1 MREGIR
7 KEGVEMVYPH
17 IVTAAD
23 PLQSTIRLEEL
34 FAVLT
39 EQGASAAALVNS
51 KLYGVLPF
59 WDACKKAGIHGVLG
73 LSVPVDFDGAALPV
87 VLYAQNNTGYQM
99 LLKLT
104 SALSTRDVEA
114 IPQKWLAAYQ
124 EGLLCVIPDN
134 AVWVLTDR
142 SEALGS
148 LSRLFGDRLY
158 ASIERPGGSV
168 QETEEAFTEFCSSFG
183 LQFMASQECRYVK
196 QEDAFAY
203 EVARSIGEGFKLSDP
218 ERPKPE
224 HSAAFVPTQAQL
236 SEWFSDHP
244 EWLEQSKALL
254 MNCHVTIPLNRQ
266 LLPKY
271 PVKEGN
277 DKNEL
282 IRAVCLKGLEERLGK
297 LEQSYSDRLDYELGV
312 ISAMGYIDYFLIVS
326 DFMAYARKRGILTG
340 PGRGSSAGSLVA
352 FALRI
357 TDVDPLTHG
366 LLFERFLNPE
376 RVTLPDIDID
386 FADHRRHEVVE
397 YVAKK
402 YGALQTA
409 QIITFGTLSA
419 KAVARDT
426 ARVFGFEAEEL
437 EKISKLI
444 PSRPG
449 ITLRKALRESKALE
463 GWIIGNEARE
473 RWFKTALKLE
483 GLPRNSSIHA
493 AGVILSPGPLVDYVP
508 IEKGN
513 DDVFITQ
520 WPMQELE
527 AIGLLKMDFLGLRNL
542 TILENMA
549 HMLKRDLNFSVDYRS
564 LPLDDKE
571 TYALLAKGDTAGIF
585 QLESPGMRRALML
598 IKPSAFGDI
607 VAVNALYRPGPMD
620 FIPLY
625 ARRKHGEEAV
635 AYIHPVLEP
644 ILSETYGVIVYQEQ
658 IMKIAAEMAGFSLGE
673 ADLLRRAVSKKNRQ
687 ILDEERQHFVGGA
700 TAKGYTANEAGDVY
714 DLIVRFAD
722 YGFPKSHAVAYSMI
736 SYQLAY
742 MKARYPVQFYA
753 ALLSNSQG
761 NNEKT
766 AQFMREMKER
776 GIQLAAPC
784 IAKSR
789 YGFSSEEKQVRTG
802 LSAVKGVP
810 GTAVKAILAARKDG
824 PFQSLFNIAE
834 RISAVHFTRKAFEP
848 LIKAGALD
856 DLGKDRAVLLASLD
870 SAIKHAELVKPNED
884 PGLFDDMGSS
894 FMKPKYTKAEPMPDG
909 LKLDFEKEAL
919 GFYLSTHPVEREKE
933 QRNKAY
939 IALND
944 LPKKKDRERV
954 EVLGLVE
961 DVRRIRTK
969 KGDAMAFVTLQDE
982 TGVASVT
989 LFPKE
994 YAQYNEM
1001 LDKDAL
1007 LEIQGTA
1014 EIRQGK
1020 TTIICKTIV

>member
-1 MREGIR
+1 
-7 KEGVEMVYPH
+7 MVYPH

-23 PLQSTIRLEEL
+23 PLKSTIRLDEL

-39 EQGASAAALVNS
+39 EQGAGAAALVNS

-99 LLKLT
+99 LLKLS
-104 SALSTRDVEA
+104 SALSTRDVDA

-124 EGLLCVIPDN
+124 EGLVCVIPDH
-134 AVWVLTDR
+134 AEWVLTDR
-142 SEALGS
+142 SEALGI
-148 LSRLFGDRLY
+148 LSRLFGEGLF
-158 ASIERPGGSV
+158 ASIERPGGMV
-168 QETEEAFTEFCSSFG
+168 QETEQTFIEYCSSFG
-183 LQFMASQECRYVK
+183 LKFMASHECRYVK
-196 QEDAFAY
+196 PQDAFAY

-218 ERPKPE
+218 ERRKPE
-224 HSAAFVPTQAQL
+224 HSMAFVPTQAQL

-244 EWLEQSKALL
+244 EWLEQSRKLL
-254 MNCHVTIPLNRQ
+254 MDCRVTIPLNRQ
-266 LLPKY
+266 LLPRF
-271 PVKEGN
+271 PVKEGS
-277 DKNEL
+277 DKSDVIREL
-282 IRAVCLKGLEERLGK
+282 CLKGLEQRIGK
-297 LEQSYSDRLDYELGV
+297 LEPSYLDRLDYELGI
-312 ISAMGYIDYFLIVS
+312 ISKMGYIDYFLIVS
-326 DFMAYARKRGILTG
+326 DFMAYARNRGILTG

-352 FALRI
+352 FAMRI
-357 TDVDPLTHG
+357 TDVDPLAHG

-449 ITLRKALRESKALE
+449 ITLRAALRESKALE
-463 GWIIGNEARE
+463 DWIVGNETRE

-508 IEKGN
+508 IEKGH
-513 DDVFITQ
+513 DDIFITQ

-549 HMLKRDLNFSVDYRS
+549 HMLKRDRNLPIDYRS
-564 LPLDDKE
+564 LPLDDKG
-571 TYALLAKGDTAGIF
+571 TYSLLAKGDTAGIF

-607 VAVNALYRPGPMD
+607 VAVNALYRPGPME

-658 IMKIAAEMAGFSLGE
+658 IMKIAADMAGFSLGE

-700 TAKGYTANEAGDVY
+700 TAKGYTAKESGDVY

-742 MKARYPVQFYA
+742 MKAHYPVQFYA

-776 GIQLAAPC
+776 RIPLAAPC
-784 IAKSR
+784 IARSR
-789 YGFSSEEKQVRTG
+789 YGFSSEERQVRIG

-810 GTAVKAILAARKDG
+810 GTAVKAILEARKEG
-824 PFQSLFNIAE
+824 PFQNLFNIAE
-834 RISAVHFTRKAFEP
+834 RISAVHFTRKALEP

-856 DLGKDRAVLLASLD
+856 VLGKDRAVLLASLD

-894 FMKPKYTKAEPMPDG
+894 FMKPKYTKADPMPDG

-939 IALND
+939 TALNE

-969 KGDAMAFVTLQDE
+969 KGDAMAFATLQDE

-994 YAQYNEM
+994 YAQYNEI

-1014 EIRQGK
+1014 ETRQGK
-1020 TTIICKTIV
+1020 TTIICKTIL

>member
-1 MREGIR
+1 
-7 KEGVEMVYPH
+7 MVYPH

-23 PLQSTIRLEEL
+23 PLKSTIRLEEL
-34 FAVLT
+34 FAVLA

-87 VLYAQNNTGYQM
+87 VLYAQNNTGYHM

-134 AVWVLTDR
+134 TVWVLTDR
-142 SEALGS
+142 SAALGM
-148 LSRLFGDRLY
+148 LSGLFGERLF

-168 QETEEAFTEFCSSFG
+168 QGTEEAFTEFCSTFG
-183 LQFMASQECRYVK
+183 LKFMASHECRYVK

-203 EVARSIGEGFKLSDP
+203 EVARSIGDGFKLSDP

-244 EWLEQSKALL
+244 EWLEQSRALL
-254 MNCHVTIPLNRQ
+254 MNCRVTIPLNRQ

-271 PVKEGN
+271 PVKEGG

-282 IRAVCLKGLEERLGK
+282 IRSLCLKGLEERVGK
-297 LEQSYSDRLDYELGV
+297 LAQSYSDRLDYELGV

-326 DFMAYARKRGILTG
+326 DFMAYARNRGILTG

-357 TDVDPLTHG
+357 TDVDPLAHG

-409 QIITFGTLSA
+409 QIITFGTLST

-437 EKISKLI
+437 DKISKLI

-449 ITLRKALRESKALE
+449 ITLREALRESKALE
-463 GWIIGNEARE
+463 DWIIGNETRE

-513 DDVFITQ
+513 DDIFITQ

-549 HMLKRDLNFSVDYRS
+549 HMLKRDRNLVIDYRS

-607 VAVNALYRPGPMD
+607 VAVNALYRPGPME

-687 ILDEERQHFVGGA
+687 ILDEERQHFIGGA

-742 MKARYPVQFYA
+742 MKAHYPVQFYA

-776 GIQLAAPC
+776 GISLAAPC
-784 IAKSR
+784 IANSR
-789 YGFSSEEKQVRTG
+789 YGFSSEAQQVRAG
-802 LSAVKGVP
+802 LSIVKGVP
-810 GTAVKAILAARKDG
+810 GTAVKAILAARKEG

-856 DLGKDRAVLLASLD
+856 VLGKDRAVLLASLD

-939 IALND
+939 TALND

-994 YAQYNEM
+994 YAQYNGM

-1014 EIRQGK
+1014 ETRQGK
-1020 TTIICKTIV
+1020 TTIICKTIL

>member
-1 MREGIR
+1 
-7 KEGVEMVYPH
+7 MVYPH

-124 EGLLCVIPDN
+124 DGLLCVIPDN
-134 AVWVLTDR
+134 AAWVLTDR

-148 LSRLFGDRLY
+148 LSRLFGERLV
-158 ASIERPGGSV
+158 ASIERPGGNV
-168 QETEEAFTEFCSSFG
+168 QETEEAFAEFCSTFG
-183 LQFMASQECRYVK
+183 LKFMASQECRYVK

-203 EVARSIGEGFKLSDP
+203 EVARSIGGGFKLSDP

-224 HSAAFVPTQAQL
+224 HAAAFVPTKVQL

-244 EWLEQSKALL
+244 EWLDHSQELL
-254 MNCHVTIPLNRQ
+254 MNCRVTIPLNRQ

-271 PVKEGN
+271 PVKEGT
-277 DKNEL
+277 DKSEL
-282 IRAVCLKGLEERLGK
+282 IRALCVKGLEQRVGNLTH
-297 LEQSYSDRLDYELGV
+297 SYSERLDYELGV

-326 DFMAYARKRGILTG
+326 DFMAYARNKGILTG

-357 TDVDPLTHG
+357 TDVDPLAHG

-409 QIITFGTLSA
+409 QIITFGTLST

-449 ITLRKALRESKALE
+449 ITLREALRESKALE
-463 GWIIGNEARE
+463 GWIIGNETRE

-493 AGVILSPGPLVDYVP
+493 AGVILSPGPLVNYVP

-513 DDVFITQ
+513 DGIFITQ

-527 AIGLLKMDFLGLRNL
+527 AMGLLKMDFLGLRNL

-549 HMLKRDLNFSVDYRS
+549 HMLKRDLNFSIDYRN

-571 TYALLAKGDTAGIF
+571 TYSLLAKGDTAGIF

-607 VAVNALYRPGPMD
+607 VAVNALYRPGPME

-635 AYIHPVLEP
+635 VYIHPVLEP

-687 ILDEERQHFVGGA
+687 ILDEERAHFVGGA
-700 TAKGYTANEAGDVY
+700 DSKGYTAKEAGEVY

-742 MKARYPVQFYA
+742 MKAHYPVQFYA

-784 IAKSR
+784 IARSR
-789 YGFSSEEKQVRTG
+789 HGFSSEEQQVRAG
-802 LSAVKGVP
+802 LSSVKGVP
-810 GTAVKAILAARKDG
+810 GTAIKAILTARKDG

-856 DLGKDRAVLLASLD
+856 TLGKDRAVLLASLD

-939 IALND
+939 TALNE

-994 YAQYNEM
+994 YAQYNEI

-1007 LEIQGTA
+1007 LEIHGTA
-1014 EIRQGK
+1014 ETRQGK
-1020 TTIICKTIV
+1020 TTIICKTIL

>member
-1 MREGIR
+1 
-7 KEGVEMVYPH
+7 MVYPH

-23 PLQSTIRLEEL
+23 PLKSTIRLEEL
-34 FAVLT
+34 FSVLT
-39 EQGASAAALVNS
+39 EQGASAAALINS

-134 AVWVLTDR
+134 AAWVLTDR

-148 LSRLFGDRLY
+148 LSRLFGERLF

-168 QETEEAFTEFCSSFG
+168 QKTEEAFIEFCSTFG
-183 LQFMASQECRYVK
+183 LKFMASHECRYVK

-218 ERPKPE
+218 ERPQSG

-244 EWLEQSKALL
+244 EWLEQSRALL
-254 MNCHVTIPLNRQ
+254 MNCRVTIPLNRQ

-271 PVKEGN
+271 PVREGS
-277 DKNEL
+277 DKSEV
-282 IRAVCLKGLEERLGK
+282 IRALCQKGLEERVGK

-357 TDVDPLTHG
+357 TDVDPLAHG

-449 ITLRKALRESKALE
+449 ITLREALRESKALE
-463 GWIIGNEARE
+463 GWIIGNETRE

-513 DDVFITQ
+513 DDIFITQ

-564 LPLDDKE
+564 LALDDKE

-607 VAVNALYRPGPMD
+607 VAVNALYRPGPME

-625 ARRKHGEEAV
+625 ARRKHGQEAV

-658 IMKIAAEMAGFSLGE
+658 IMKIAADMAGFSLGE

-700 TAKGYTANEAGDVY
+700 TAKGYTAKEAGDVY

-742 MKARYPVQFYA
+742 MKAHYPLQFYA

-789 YGFSSEEKQVRTG
+789 YGFSSEEQQVRTG

-856 DLGKDRAVLLASLD
+856 TLGKDRAVLLASLD

-884 PGLFDDMGSS
+884 PGLFDDVGSS

-933 QRNKAY
+933 QRKKAY
-939 IALND
+939 MALND

-1014 EIRQGK
+1014 ETRQGK
-1020 TTIICKTIV
+1020 TTIICKSIL

>member
-1 MREGIR
+1 
-7 KEGVEMVYPH
+7 MVYPH

-73 LSVPVDFDGAALPV
+73 LSVPVDFDGTALPV

-134 AVWVLTDR
+134 ASWVLTDR

-148 LSRLFGDRLY
+148 LSRLFGERLV
-158 ASIERPGGSV
+158 ASIERPGGNV
-168 QETEEAFTEFCSSFG
+168 QETEEAFAEFCLAFG
-183 LQFMASQECRYVK
+183 LKVMASQECRYVK

-203 EVARSIGEGFKLSDP
+203 EVARSIGDGFKLNDP

-224 HSAAFVPTQAQL
+224 HAAAFVPTKAQL

-244 EWLEQSKALL
+244 EWLDHSQELL
-254 MNCHVTIPLNRQ
+254 MNCRVTIPLNRQ

-271 PVKEGN
+271 PVKEGT
-277 DKNEL
+277 DKSEL
-282 IRAVCLKGLEERLGK
+282 IRALCVKGLEQRVGK
-297 LEQSYSDRLDYELGV
+297 LAHSYSERLDYELGV

-326 DFMAYARKRGILTG
+326 DFMAYARNKGILTG

-357 TDVDPLTHG
+357 TDVDPLAHG

-409 QIITFGTLSA
+409 QIITFGTLST

-449 ITLRKALRESKALE
+449 ITLREALRESKALE
-463 GWIIGNEARE
+463 SWIIGNETRE

-493 AGVILSPGPLVDYVP
+493 AGVILSPGPLVNYVP

-513 DDVFITQ
+513 DGIFITQ

-549 HMLKRDLNFSVDYRS
+549 HMLKRDLNFSIDYRN

-571 TYALLAKGDTAGIF
+571 TYRLLAKGDTAGIF

-607 VAVNALYRPGPMD
+607 VAVNALYRPGPME

-687 ILDEERQHFVGGA
+687 ILDEERAHFVDGA
-700 TAKGYTANEAGDVY
+700 DSKGYTAKEAGEVY

-742 MKARYPVQFYA
+742 MKAHYPVQFYA

-784 IAKSR
+784 IARSR
-789 YGFSSEEKQVRTG
+789 HGFSSEEQQVRAG
-802 LSAVKGVP
+802 LSSVKGVP
-810 GTAVKAILAARKDG
+810 GTAIKAILTARKDG

-856 DLGKDRAVLLASLD
+856 TLGKDRAVLLASLD

-939 IALND
+939 TALNE
-944 LPKKKDRERV
+944 LSKKKDRERV
-954 EVLGLVE
+954 EALGLVE

-982 TGVASVT
+982 SGVASVT

-1007 LEIQGTA
+1007 LEIHGTA
-1014 EIRQGK
+1014 ETRQGK
-1020 TTIICKTIV
+1020 TTIICKTIL

>member
-1 MREGIR
+1 
-7 KEGVEMVYPH
+7 MVYPH

-34 FAVLT
+34 FTVLA
-39 EQGASAAALVNS
+39 EQGADAAALVNS

-59 WDACKKAGIHGVLG
+59 WDACKKAGVHGVLG
-73 LSVPVDFDGAALPV
+73 LSVPVDFDGTALPV

-124 EGLLCVIPDN
+124 EGLVCVIPDN
-134 AVWVLTDR
+134 AAWVLTDR
-142 SEALGS
+142 SEALGM
-148 LSRLFGDRLY
+148 LSGLFGERLL
-158 ASIERPGGSV
+158 ASIERPGGTV
-168 QETEEAFTEFCSSFG
+168 QETEEAFIDFCSTFN
-183 LQFMASQECRYVK
+183 LKFMASHECRYVK

-203 EVARSIGEGFKLSDP
+203 EVARSIGGGFKLSDP

-244 EWLEQSKALL
+244 EWLEQSRALL
-254 MNCHVTIPLNRQ
+254 MNCRVTIPLNRQ

-271 PVKEGN
+271 PVKEGS

-282 IRAVCLKGLEERLGK
+282 IRTLCLKGLEERVGK
-297 LEQSYSDRLDYELGV
+297 LAQSYSDRLDYELGI

-326 DFMAYARKRGILTG
+326 DFMAYARNRGILTG

-357 TDVDPLTHG
+357 TDVDPLAHG

-409 QIITFGTLSA
+409 QIITFGTLST

-437 EKISKLI
+437 DKISKLI

-449 ITLRKALRESKALE
+449 ITLREALRESKALE
-463 GWIIGNEARE
+463 DWIIGNETRE

-513 DDVFITQ
+513 DDIFITQ

-549 HMLKRDLNFSVDYRS
+549 HMLKHDRHVTIDYRS
-564 LPLDDKE
+564 LKLDDKE
-571 TYALLAKGDTAGIF
+571 TYRLLAKGDTAGIF

-607 VAVNALYRPGPMD
+607 VAVNALYRPGPME

-635 AYIHPVLEP
+635 SYIHPVLEP

-687 ILDEERQHFVGGA
+687 ILDEEREHFVGGA
-700 TAKGYTANEAGDVY
+700 TAKGYTAKEAGDVY

-742 MKARYPVQFYA
+742 MKAHYPVQFYA

-789 YGFSSEEKQVRTG
+789 YGFSSEEQQVRTG

-824 PFQSLFNIAE
+824 AFQSLFNIAE

-856 DLGKDRAVLLASLD
+856 VLGKDRAVLLASLD
-870 SAIKHAELVKPNED
+870 SAIKHAELVKPTED

-939 IALND
+939 TALND

-1014 EIRQGK
+1014 ETRQGK
-1020 TTIICKTIV
+1020 TTIICKTIL

>member
-1 MREGIR
+1 
-7 KEGVEMVYPH
+7 MVYPH

-23 PLQSTIRLEEL
+23 PLQSTIRLDEL

-39 EQGASAAALVNS
+39 KQGARAAALVNS

-73 LSVPVDFDGAALPV
+73 LSVPIEFEGTALPV
-87 VLYAQNNTGYQM
+87 VLYAENNEGYHM

-114 IPQKWLAAYQ
+114 IPKKWLAAYQ
-124 EGLLCVIPDN
+124 KGLICVIPDETD
-134 AVWVLTDR
+134 WVLTDR
-142 SEALGS
+142 STALEY
-148 LSRLFGDRLY
+148 LSDIFGERLL
-158 ASIERPGGSV
+158 ASIERPGGRIREHEQV
-168 QETEEAFTEFCSSFG
+168 FIEFCTSAG
-183 LQFMASQECRYVK
+183 LKLMASHECRYVK
-196 QEDAFAY
+196 EEDAFAY
-203 EVARSIGEGFKLSDP
+203 EVAQAIGGGFKLSDP
-218 ERPKPE
+218 PRPVPE
-224 HSAAFVPTQAQL
+224 HTEAYVPTSGQL
-236 SEWFSDHP
+236 VEWFADHP
-244 EWLEQSKALL
+244 EWLREAENLL
-254 MNCHVTIPLNRQ
+254 MNCRVNIARNRQ
-266 LLPKY
+266 LLPHY
-271 PVKEGN
+271 PVREGRS
-277 DKNEL
+277 KSEVIEAL
-282 IRAVCLKGLEERLGK
+282 CMSGLQERVGNATSVYKERL
-297 LEQSYSDRLDYELGV
+297 RYELG
-312 ISAMGYIDYFLIVS
+312 IIASMGYIDYFLIVS
-326 DFMAYARKRGILTG
+326 DFMAFARSKGILTG

-357 TDVDPLTHG
+357 TDVDPLAHG

-426 ARVFGFEAEEL
+426 ARVFGFEAEEM

-449 ITLRKALRESKALE
+449 ITLREALRESKALE
-463 GWIIGNEARE
+463 SWIIGNEVRE

-513 DDVFITQ
+513 DGIYITQ

-549 HMLKRDLNFSVDYRS
+549 YMVKRNLNRRIDYRS

-571 TYALLAKGDTAGIF
+571 TYELLAQGDTAGIF

-607 VAVNALYRPGPMD
+607 VAVNALYRPGPME

-625 ARRKHGEEAV
+625 ARRKHGEEPV
-635 AYIHPVLEP
+635 DYIHPVLEP

-673 ADLLRRAVSKKNRQ
+673 ADLLRRAVSKKNRR

-700 TAKGYTANEAGDVY
+700 SSNGYAVNEAEAVY

-742 MKARYPVQFYA
+742 MKVHYPTQFYA

-761 NNEKT
+761 NNDKI

-784 IAKSR
+784 IANSR
-789 YGFSSEEKQVRTG
+789 YGFSSEENRVRTG
-802 LSAVKGVP
+802 LNAVKGVP
-810 GTAVKAILAARKDG
+810 GTAVKAILAARDDG
-824 PFQSLFNIAE
+824 PFHSLFNIAE

-856 DLGKDRAVLLASLD
+856 VLGIDRAVLLASLD
-870 SAIKHAELVKPNED
+870 SAIKHAELVKPNEE
-884 PGLFDDMGSS
+884 PGLFDEMGSS
-894 FMKPKYTKAEPMPDG
+894 FMKPKYTKAEPMPEN

-933 QRNKAY
+933 QRKKPY
-939 IALND
+939 ISLND

-954 EVLGLVE
+954 AVLGLVE
-961 DVRRIRTK
+961 EIRRIRTK

-994 YAQYNEM
+994 YAQYNGW

-1007 LEIQGTA
+1007 LEIDGTV
-1014 EIRQGK
+1014 ENRQGK
-1020 TTIICKTIV
+1020 TTIICKSIMQ